1 MCKVKYQI
9 TEFENIINSADGTLE
24 DAKKIGQIINQK
36 YNQYDAFI
44 VLVGLDTACYMAS
57 LVSFMFNNLSK
68 TVRNW
73 LN

>member
-68 TVRNW
+68 TVRN
-73 LN
+73 